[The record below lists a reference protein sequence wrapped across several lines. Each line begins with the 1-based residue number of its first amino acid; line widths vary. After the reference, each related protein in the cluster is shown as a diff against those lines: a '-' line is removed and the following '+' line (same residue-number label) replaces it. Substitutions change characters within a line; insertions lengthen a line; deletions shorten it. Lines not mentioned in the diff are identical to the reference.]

1 VRFTLLLASSALAAS
16 LVLSACSGSS
26 SIPTGSQSVAPMSR
40 HAGTPMLSAVGAKHD
55 TSCPSAFYECFEI
68 SKTSPATQEWCIIY
82 SGTSDCTDL
91 YPGTWTW
98 ASANYKVKKG
108 APTSKK
114 DKKISS
120 SFSPNPGNPTD
131 LTISTK
137 SGKSSK
143 GKITGA
149 VELSVCNS
157 ASSCLGPIYIGISTT

>member
-26 SIPTGSQSVAPMSR
+26 SLPTGSQSVAPMGHR
-40 HAGTPMLSAVGAKHD
+40 AGTPQLLGLGAKHD

-68 SKTSPATQEWCIIY
+68 SKSTPATQEWCIIY
-82 SGTSDCTDL
+82 SGTSDCSDL

-98 ASANYKVKKG
+98 SGPTVKVKKG
-108 APTSKK
+108 RPTGKK
-114 DKKISS
+114 DKKIKA
-120 SFSPNPGNPTD
+120 SFSPNPGNPTT
-131 LTISTK
+131 LTVST
-137 SGKSSK
+137 SSSKSSK

-157 ASSCLGPIYIGISTT
+157 ASSCLGPLYIGVSTT